1 VSARLPAAKMFPEN
15 APADGGRMSKAWL
28 DVLVDIPLFADLS
41 RRHLGKVAALGRTKR
56 FPARTSIVTAGTNAD
71 AFYVIL
77 DGKATVRAG
86 NRRIP
91 LTTGDYFGEM
101 ALLDGGVRSA
111 TIFAV
116 RNLRTL
122 ELPRQAFIALLR
134 QEPGIALVLTAELSW
149 RVRRLE
155 AERRRP
161 RLVEPAPMGWPI
173 PGLA

>member
-1 VSARLPAAKMFPEN
+1 MSARLPAAKMFPEN

-111 TIFAV
+111 SVVADTEMLVMAIPRRGFLKLLESEPKIAISIMS
-116 RNLRTL
+116 TL
-122 ELPRQAFIALLR
+122 AH
-134 QEPGIALVLTAELSW
+134 
-149 RVRRLE
+149 RVRSMQ
-155 AERRRP
+155 ATSSS
-161 RLVEPAPMGWPI
+161 V
-173 PGLA
+173 

>member
-1 VSARLPAAKMFPEN
+1 MSARLPAAKMFPEN

-28 DVLVDIPLFADLS
+28 DVLVDVPLFADLS
-41 RRHLGKVAALGRTKR
+41 RRHLSKVAALARTKR

-91 LTTGDYFGEM
+91 LVSGDYFGEM

-111 TIFAV
+111 SVVADTEMLVMAIPRRGFLKLLESEPKIAISIMS
-116 RNLRTL
+116 TL
-122 ELPRQAFIALLR
+122 AH
-134 QEPGIALVLTAELSW
+134 
-149 RVRRLE
+149 RVRSMQ
-155 AERRRP
+155 ATSSS
-161 RLVEPAPMGWPI
+161 V
-173 PGLA
+173 

>member
-111 TIFAV
+111 SVVADTEMLVMAIPRRGFLKLLESEPKIAISIMS
-116 RNLRTL
+116 TL
-122 ELPRQAFIALLR
+122 AH
-134 QEPGIALVLTAELSW
+134 
-149 RVRRLE
+149 RVRSMQ
-155 AERRRP
+155 ATSSS
-161 RLVEPAPMGWPI
+161 V
-173 PGLA
+173 

>member
-1 VSARLPAAKMFPEN
+1 MSARLPAAKMFPEN

-28 DVLVDIPLFADLS
+28 DVLVDVPLFADLS
-41 RRHLGKVAALGRTKR
+41 RRHLGKVAALARTKR

-111 TIFAV
+111 SVVADTEMLVMAIPRRGF
-116 RNLRTL
+116 LKLL
-122 ELPRQAFIALLR
+122 ESEPKIA
-134 QEPGIALVLTAELSW
+134 ISI
-149 RVRRLE
+149 
-155 AERRRP
+155 
-161 RLVEPAPMGWPI
+161 M
-173 PGLA
+173 

>member
-111 TIFAV
+111 SVVAETEMLVMAIPRRGFLKLLESEPKIAISIMS
-116 RNLRTL
+116 TL
-122 ELPRQAFIALLR
+122 AH
-134 QEPGIALVLTAELSW
+134 
-149 RVRRLE
+149 RVRSMQ
-155 AERRRP
+155 ATSSS
-161 RLVEPAPMGWPI
+161 V
-173 PGLA
+173 

>member
-1 VSARLPAAKMFPEN
+1 VSARLPVAKLFPEN
-15 APADGGRMSKAWL
+15 ARHEGERMSKAWL

-41 RRHLGKVAALGRTKR
+41 RRHLGKVAALGRAKR
-56 FPARTSIVTAGTNAD
+56 YPAHTSIVTAGTNAD

-111 TIFAV
+111 SVVADTEMLVMAIPRRGFLKLLESEPKIAISIMG
-116 RNLRTL
+116 TL
-122 ELPRQAFIALLR
+122 AH
-134 QEPGIALVLTAELSW
+134 
-149 RVRRLE
+149 RVR
-155 AERRRP
+155 AMQATSAS
-161 RLVEPAPMGWPI
+161 V
-173 PGLA
+173 

>member
-1 VSARLPAAKMFPEN
+1 MSARLPAAKMFPEN
-15 APADGGRMSKAWL
+15 APADGGQMSKAWL

-111 TIFAV
+111 SVVADTEMLVMAIPRRGFLKLLESEPKIAISIMS
-116 RNLRTL
+116 TL
-122 ELPRQAFIALLR
+122 AH
-134 QEPGIALVLTAELSW
+134 
-149 RVRRLE
+149 RVRSMQ
-155 AERRRP
+155 ATSSS
-161 RLVEPAPMGWPI
+161 V
-173 PGLA
+173 

>member
-1 VSARLPAAKMFPEN
+1 VSARLPVAKMFPEN
-15 APADGGRMSKAWL
+15 APGDGARMSKAWL
-28 DVLVDIPLFADLS
+28 DVLVDVPLFADLS

-91 LTTGDYFGEM
+91 LSTGDYFGEM

-111 TIFAV
+111 SVVADTEMLLMAIPRRGFLKLLESEPKIAISIMS
-116 RNLRTL
+116 TL
-122 ELPRQAFIALLR
+122 AH
-134 QEPGIALVLTAELSW
+134 
-149 RVRRLE
+149 RVRSMQATSSSL
-155 AERRRP
+155 
-161 RLVEPAPMGWPI
+161 
-173 PGLA
+173 

>member
-111 TIFAV
+111 SVVADTEMLVMAIARRGFLKLLESEPKIAISIMS
-116 RNLRTL
+116 TL
-122 ELPRQAFIALLR
+122 AH
-134 QEPGIALVLTAELSW
+134 
-149 RVRRLE
+149 RVRSMQ
-155 AERRRP
+155 ATSSS
-161 RLVEPAPMGWPI
+161 V
-173 PGLA
+173 

>member
-28 DVLVDIPLFADLS
+28 DVLVDVPLFADLS
-41 RRHLGKVAALGRTKR
+41 RRHLGKVAALARTKR

-91 LTTGDYFGEM
+91 LVSGDYFGEM

-111 TIFAV
+111 SVVADTEMLVMAIPRRGFLKLLESEPKIAISIMS
-116 RNLRTL
+116 TL
-122 ELPRQAFIALLR
+122 AH
-134 QEPGIALVLTAELSW
+134 
-149 RVRRLE
+149 RVRSMQ
-155 AERRRP
+155 ATSSS
-161 RLVEPAPMGWPI
+161 V
-173 PGLA
+173 

>member
-1 VSARLPAAKMFPEN
+1 MSARLPAAKMFPEN

-111 TIFAV
+111 SVVADTEMLVMAIARRGFLKLLESEPKIAISIMS
-116 RNLRTL
+116 TL
-122 ELPRQAFIALLR
+122 AH
-134 QEPGIALVLTAELSW
+134 
-149 RVRRLE
+149 RVRSMQ
-155 AERRRP
+155 ATSSS
-161 RLVEPAPMGWPI
+161 V
-173 PGLA
+173 

>member
-1 VSARLPAAKMFPEN
+1 MSARLPVAKMFPEN
-15 APADGGRMSKAWL
+15 APGDGARMSKAWL
-28 DVLVDIPLFADLS
+28 DVLVDVPLFADLS

-91 LTTGDYFGEM
+91 LASGDYFGEM

-111 TIFAV
+111 SVVADTEMLLMAIPRRGFLKLLESEPKIAISIMS
-116 RNLRTL
+116 TL
-122 ELPRQAFIALLR
+122 AH
-134 QEPGIALVLTAELSW
+134 
-149 RVRRLE
+149 RVRSMQ
-155 AERRRP
+155 ATSSS
-161 RLVEPAPMGWPI
+161 V
-173 PGLA
+173 

>member
-1 VSARLPAAKMFPEN
+1 MFPEN

-111 TIFAV
+111 SVVADTEMLVMAIARRGFLKLLESEPKIAISIMS
-116 RNLRTL
+116 TL
-122 ELPRQAFIALLR
+122 AH
-134 QEPGIALVLTAELSW
+134 
-149 RVRRLE
+149 RVRSMQ
-155 AERRRP
+155 ATSSS
-161 RLVEPAPMGWPI
+161 V
-173 PGLA
+173 

>member
-1 VSARLPAAKMFPEN
+1 MSARLPAAKMFPEN
-15 APADGGRMSKAWL
+15 ASADSGRMSKAWL

-111 TIFAV
+111 SVVADTEMLVMAIPRRGFLKLLESEPKIAISIMS
-116 RNLRTL
+116 TL
-122 ELPRQAFIALLR
+122 AH
-134 QEPGIALVLTAELSW
+134 
-149 RVRRLE
+149 RVRSMQ
-155 AERRRP
+155 ATSSS
-161 RLVEPAPMGWPI
+161 V
-173 PGLA
+173 

>member
-1 VSARLPAAKMFPEN
+1 MFPEN

-86 NRRIP
+86 KRRIP
-91 LTTGDYFGEM
+91 LTTGDYFGGM

-111 TIFAV
+111 SVVAATEMLVMAIPRRGFLKLLESEPKIAISIMS
-116 RNLRTL
+116 TL
-122 ELPRQAFIALLR
+122 AH
-134 QEPGIALVLTAELSW
+134 
-149 RVRRLE
+149 RVRSMQ
-155 AERRRP
+155 ATSSS
-161 RLVEPAPMGWPI
+161 V
-173 PGLA
+173 

>member
-28 DVLVDIPLFADLS
+28 DVLVDVPLFADLS

-111 TIFAV
+111 SVVADTEMLVMAIPRRGFLKLLESEPKIAISIMS
-116 RNLRTL
+116 TL
-122 ELPRQAFIALLR
+122 AH
-134 QEPGIALVLTAELSW
+134 
-149 RVRRLE
+149 RVRSMQ
-155 AERRRP
+155 ATSSS
-161 RLVEPAPMGWPI
+161 V
-173 PGLA
+173 